1 MLNWFTTPEPE
12 PTEEEDLASMILEGI
27 LDDAPPVESMDTS
40 QLDALMDLA
49 DLIGLDL
56 EGPTP

>member
-1 MLNWFTTPEPE
+1 MLNWFTTPE

-27 LDDAPPVESMDTS
+27 LDDAPPVESMDAS